1 MTGTGLAGVTVV
13 RGGTPVLRDVTL
25 QAEDGEL
32 LVVLGSSGSGKSTA
46 LRAIGGLDAVA
57 SGDVFI
63 KGRRVNDVPSG
74 SRRAAMVFEASAL
87 IPFLDVSRNLGWGL
101 RVQRVPEGEVQERV
115 GRRARQFGLDRLL
128 ARRPSQLSKG
138 ESGLVGI
145 GHALVQ
151 APDVFLLDEP
161 LAGLDAAH
169 RTQVRREIVEVV
181 RTLGVTTFYVTH
193 DPAEGL
199 AIADRV
205 ALLHE
210 GAVVQAGRPRD
221 LYQRPADLFTAEFVG
236 DPPIG
241 LLPARL
247 IVADGQAG
255 FEVGSRTVPLWGP
268 VPPALRDFVGRE
280 VVLGVRPEEV
290 HDAAAGHDPDA
301 VALEGMVTGVEYTG
315 RHHVV
320 TVAVA
325 APPVDA
331 PGVPGPKPATLR
343 SLFPPRAVIGPGDA
357 VRVSVEAARAH
368 VFDASTGAALWHP
381 DDGTPPDADESPAPG

>member
-1 MTGTGLAGVTVV
+1 MTGTGLVGVTVV
-13 RGGTPVLRDVTL
+13 RDGTPVLRDVTL
-25 QAEDGEL
+25 RADDGEL

-46 LRAIGGLDAVA
+46 LRAIGGLDPIT

-63 KGRRVNDVPSG
+63 KGRRVNDVPTT
-74 SRRAAMVFEASAL
+74 SRRAAMVFEATAL

-101 RVQRVPEGEVQERV
+101 RLQRLPEADVQERV
-115 GRRARQFGLDRLL
+115 GRRARQFGLERLL
-128 ARRPSQLSKG
+128 GRRPRQLSAG

-169 RTQVRREIVEVV
+169 RAEVRREIVQVV
-181 RTLGVTTFYVTH
+181 RGLGVTTFYVTH
-193 DPAEGL
+193 DPSDGL

-210 GAVVQAGRPRD
+210 GTVVQTGPPKD
-221 LYQRPADLFTAEFVG
+221 LYQRPVSLFAAGFIC

-247 IVADGQAG
+247 IVAGGQAG
-255 FEVGSRTVPLWGP
+255 FEVGGRTVPLWGP
-268 VPPALRDFVGRE
+268 VPPPLRESVGRE
-280 VVLGVRPEEV
+280 VVLGLRAEDV

-301 VALEGMVTGVEYTG
+301 VALEGVVTGVEYTG
-315 RHHVV
+315 RHNVV
-320 TVAVA
+320 TLAVG
-325 APPVDA
+325 APPISA
-331 PGVPGPKPATLR
+331 PGIDGRSPATLH
-343 SLFPPRAVIGPGDA
+343 SLFPPRSAVRAGDA
-357 VRVSVEAARAH
+357 VRVSIEAARAH
-368 VFDASTGAALWHP
+368 VFDVSTGAALWHP
-381 DDGTPPDADESPAPG
+381 GGTPSSAHGNASGTG